1 MLRCTVLRAAVGV
14 LAVVLSV
21 AAPNLARGQQL
32 DEEPIR
38 FTSAELPTL
47 DTWRQQLDEEPIL
60 TVSEG
65 VCDVEITSD
74 AVDLLL
80 ADPLCFYAAYMVP
93 VPCEPPPAQ
102 FKCQGCNPK
111 SGIVYECLH
120 FTMNPREEQC
130 DTRRCIKNVLKAKS
144 CYVSN
149 QGAEDCRVLFDPG
162 GAERAEDN
170 HVVQYVVEATPS
182 CNTGSQVPFIWMKL
196 WAGCPRCAEI
206 PIEVRCATN
215 SERVVEGLS
224 ILHHGEVGISVL
236 PIHVHHNDTGWS

>member
-38 FTSAELPTL
+38 FTSTELPTL

-60 TVSEG
+60 TVPEG
-65 VCDVEITSD
+65 VCDVEITPD

-80 ADPLCFYAAYMVP
+80 ADPLGFYAAYMVP

-111 SGIVYECLH
+111 SGVVYECLH
-120 FTMNPREEQC
+120 FTRDPREQC
-130 DTRRCIKNVLKAKS
+130 DTKRCIKNVLKARS

-149 QGAEDCRVLFDPG
+149 QGAEDCRVLFDYG
-162 GAERAEDN
+162 GSTNAEDN
-170 HVVQYVVEATPS
+170 HIVQYVVEATPS
-182 CNTGSQVPFIWMKL
+182 CNTGSQEPVIWMNV
-196 WAGCPRCAEI
+196 WAGCPLCNEI
-206 PIEVRCATN
+206 PIWIRCKTSPERCRGRVIRTVVRRGRYICSPN
-215 SERVVEGLS
+215 PCPL
-224 ILHHGEVGISVL
+224 
-236 PIHVHHNDTGWS
+236 

>member
-32 DEEPIR
+32 DEEPI
-38 FTSAELPTL
+38 
-47 DTWRQQLDEEPIL
+47 L
-60 TVSEG
+60 TVPEG
-65 VCDVEITSD
+65 VCDVEITPE

-80 ADPLCFYAAYMVP
+80 ADPQGFYAAYMVP
-93 VPCEPPPAQ
+93 APCEPPPAQ
-102 FKCQGCNPK
+102 FKCQGCTPK

-162 GAERAEDN
+162 GSTNPVDN
-170 HVVQYVVEATPS
+170 HIVQYVVEATPS
-182 CNTGSQVPFIWMKL
+182 CNTQSQEPSIWMTV
-196 WAGCPRCAEI
+196 WAGCPLCNEI
-206 PIEVRCATN
+206 PIRIRCKT
-215 SERVVEGLS
+215 SPERCRGRIIGRVVRRGRYICS
-224 ILHHGEVGISVL
+224 
-236 PIHVHHNDTGWS
+236 PNPCPP

>member
-21 AAPNLARGQQL
+21 AAPSLARGQQL

-80 ADPLCFYAAYMVP
+80 ADPLGFYAAYMVP
-93 VPCEPPPAQ
+93 VPCEPPPTR
-102 FKCQGCNPK
+102 FKCQGCNNKP
-111 SGIVYECLH
+111 GEIYTCYY
-120 FTMNPREEQC
+120 TRMDPREQC
-130 DTRRCIKNVLKAKS
+130 DTRRCAKFVLKAKS

-149 QGAEDCRVLFDPG
+149 QGAEDCRVLFDFG
-162 GAERAEDN
+162 GSTNAEDN
-170 HVVQYVVEATPS
+170 YIVQYVVEATPS

-206 PIEVRCATN
+206 PIEVRCVTN
-215 SERVVEGLS
+215 SERCRGRTIDS
-224 ILHHGEVGISVL
+224 KPWRGRYICS
-236 PIHVHHNDTGWS
+236 PNPCQ